1 ALICIGNP
9 GPAPPFNEPDF
20 NTPQLGAE
28 TLLRP
33 SVILEVWRNLKDK
46 PLLTQNYDAYSYHL
60 CYLSGPH
67 LQGHHCQAVPQSGP
81 PLHQPLGSGL
91 PTAQPLPATEPT
103 WAPGPAHSDFLQKMD
118 SFWLLKRL
126 GLKKKMQPPATVVT
140 LPLEVCDL

>member
-1 ALICIGNP
+1 MLASLRTLLWP
-9 GPAPPFNEPDF
+9 PPFNEPDF

-60 CYLSGPH
+60 CYLSGPTFKAITVK
-67 LQGHHCQAVPQSGP
+67 QVCWETCGCCGS
-81 PLHQPLGSGL
+81 SGL
-91 PTAQPLPATEPT
+91 PTAQPLPGTEPT

-118 SFWLLKRL
+118 SFWLLKG
-126 GLKKKMQPPATVVT
+126 GLKKKMQPLATVVT